1 MINRYQIKIGN
12 SEYDYFLVSEI
23 YEIKVKLIN
32 IEADCFFVL
41 SDNKINDK
49 TISTIQ
55 TIFEENSACKI
66 IKLDIN
72 EKNKDLNTAVNVIEN
87 LLDLGVSKSS
97 CIVAI
102 GGGGLCNI
110 VGFIASLLY
119 RGIKLIYFPTNVLA
133 SIDCSISLKQSVNSV
148 KKKSPVGTFYA
159 PSCVVA
165 SYDLFDTI
173 SNEDFNS
180 GLVELVVG
188 LLTIIPEEID
198 CFLKVI
204 RGGRLNYEDYNKILN
219 LAIKSKT
226 SVLLSDPHE
235 RNDAMLLKY
244 GHTIGNFLEFS
255 CNGAMRHGE
264 AVAFGMLVSAEI
276 SNILGFLSN
285 DDMLFHYQLLDK
297 INVLK
302 QIASFFKYLDGDIV
316 KKISTSTTLNNISI
330 SQNTISLILMDSIGK
345 NHKEQDS
352 YYTIVPLDIVN
363 KGIENVKNR
372 IKEYVY
378 VED

>member
-1 MINRYQIKIGN
+1 
-12 SEYDYFLVSEI
+12 
-23 YEIKVKLIN
+23 
-32 IEADCFFVL
+32 
-41 SDNKINDK
+41 
-49 TISTIQ
+49 
-55 TIFEENSACKI
+55 
-66 IKLDIN
+66 
-72 EKNKDLNTAVNVIEN
+72 
-87 LLDLGVSKSS
+87 
-97 CIVAI
+97 
-102 GGGGLCNI
+102 
-110 VGFIASLLY
+110 
-119 RGIKLIYFPTNVLA
+119 
-133 SIDCSISLKQSVNSV
+133 
-148 KKKSPVGTFYA
+148 
-159 PSCVVA
+159 
-165 SYDLFDTI
+165 
-173 SNEDFNS
+173 
-180 GLVELVVG
+180 
-188 LLTIIPEEID
+188 
-198 CFLKVI
+198 
-204 RGGRLNYEDYNKILN
+204 
-219 LAIKSKT
+219 
-226 SVLLSDPHE
+226 
-235 RNDAMLLKY
+235 MLLKY